1 MKYDE
6 EKTDDEN
13 GRCFASWI
21 VGGRRRAMNVEEMTM
36 KDLGITCEF
45 VDAIV
50 AAKMVEQYY
59 DIKRDIA
66 ALKIKSFDRNLEQ
79 YEKEDLEDNEKLLDA
94 TETMLKYFTPQDQW
108 KKIICG
114 KSDEDG

>member
-13 GRCFASWI
+13 GRCFA
-21 VGGRRRAMNVEEMTM
+21 MNVEEMTL
-36 KDLGITCEF
+36 KDLGVTCEF

-66 ALKIKSFDRNLEQ
+66 ALKIKSFNLEQ
-79 YEKEDLEDNEKLLDA
+79 YEKEDLEDSEKLLDA

>member
-1 MKYDE
+1 MKYV
-6 EKTDDEN
+6 K
-13 GRCFASWI
+13 
-21 VGGRRRAMNVEEMTM
+21 EMTLE
-36 KDLGITCEF
+36 DLGITCEF

-66 ALKIKSFDRNLEQ
+66 ALKNKSFEKLEQ
-79 YEKEDLEDNEKLLDA
+79 YEKEDLEDSIRLLDA

-108 KKIICG
+108 EKIMCG
-114 KSDEDG
+114 KNE

>member
-1 MKYDE
+1 MPKGGFRMKYDE

-13 GRCFASWI
+13 GRCFA
-21 VGGRRRAMNVEEMTM
+21 MNVEEMTL
-36 KDLGITCEF
+36 KDLGVTCEF

-66 ALKIKSFDRNLEQ
+66 ALKIKSFDRNLAQ
-79 YEKEDLEDNEKLLDA
+79 YEKEDLEDNERLLDA

-108 KKIICG
+108 EKIMGG
-114 KSDEDG
+114 KSDELI